1 MRSWLILLGLYCALL
16 LVSPL
21 FAPADPLKTQPERQF
36 EPPGVDYVLG
46 SDSLGRDVF
55 SRLLHG
61 GRNTVSTAAIASFV
75 AAAPGIMLGTLA
87 GIFPGR
93 TDTLLTSLLDAL
105 LAVPGLVLA
114 LVVLAVLGRGVLPIA
129 LAVGLSQI
137 APYASVT
144 RAAVIAARSAQFVEA
159 SSALGARRTHII
171 REHIA
176 SAIRPVILAYAGVT
190 FSYAILNGA
199 ALSFLGLGTPAVPDW
214 GVMLA
219 EGRDALRIAPWIS
232 LAPGAAI
239 TLLVGLVNR
248 AAQDLATLELRRR

>member
-1 MRSWLILLGLYCALL
+1 MRPSLVMFGVYCALL

-36 EPPGVDYVLG
+36 EPPGVDYLLG

-61 GRNTVSTAAIASFV
+61 GRNTVSVAAIASFV
-75 AAAPGIMLGTLA
+75 AVAPGILLGILA
-87 GIFPGR
+87 GVFPGR
-93 TDTLLTSLLDAL
+93 TDALLKALLDAL

-114 LVVLAVLGRGVLPIA
+114 LVVLAVVGRGPLPIA
-129 LAVGLSQI
+129 LAVGLSQL
-137 APYASVT
+137 APCASVT
-144 RAAVIAARSAQFVEA
+144 RAAVIAARSAVFIDA
-159 SSALGARRTHII
+159 SYALGARRSHII

-176 SAIRPVILAYAGVT
+176 TEIRPVILAYTGVT

-219 EGRDALRIAPWIS
+219 EGREALRIAPWIS

-239 TLLVGLVNR
+239 TMLVWLANR
-248 AAQDLATLELRRR
+248 AAQDLATLELRR